1 MQNGCAVKIVVS
13 QNARDDLGQIW
24 RFGAGRWSPEQ
35 ADTYANTLFAAIF
48 NLVDNPQT
56 AKIHKRLG
64 PGYRRLV
71 IGEYGAAT
79 ALECYILFAKRFP
92 VLVDQVARKPNGMFK
107 SLTL

>member
-1 MQNGCAVKIVVS
+1 MIWVKFGGSGQDVGRQSS
-13 QNARDDLGQIW
+13 QTPMPIP
-24 RFGAGRWSPEQ
+24 FFS
-35 ADTYANTLFAAIF
+35 AIF